1 VAEIPVKQG
10 LFTHELERQPWRGV
24 EYGRPNS
31 ALGSLFTP
39 TLRDP
44 GSLMNQRPDSSGETQ
59 TANDSQSSSR
69 ESQKRRP
76 GRPPTHAESWTKV
89 TVVLF
94 DRQIA
99 YLDGV
104 VQTIRARSG
113 ATISRAQLIRALVD
127 AAHDAQI
134 DLSAGGSEAELR
146 AALAARLAASKD
158 EFNG

>member
-1 VAEIPVKQG
+1 M
-10 LFTHELERQPWRGV
+10 HELERQPWRGV

-31 ALGSLFTP
+31 ALGSRFTP
-39 TLRDP
+39 NLRDR
-44 GSLMNQRPDSSGETQ
+44 GSLMTQRRDSNGETE
-59 TANDSQSSSR
+59 TANDPQSSPDV
-69 ESQKRRP
+69 QKRRP
-76 GRPPTHAESWTKV
+76 GRPPTHAETWTKV

-127 AAHDAQI
+127 AAYEAHI
-134 DLSAGGSEAELR
+134 DLSLGGSEAELR
-146 AALAARLAASKD
+146 AALAARLAAGKGPDPS
-158 EFNG
+158 G